1 MTSLEVAPA
10 DLRRHVAEIVLALGA
25 RPDDARRVADAL
37 VGAELAG
44 HVSHG
49 VRQLPYYAAQVR
61 SGELHPKAPLEVVED
76 AGSFCVLDG
85 GYGFGH
91 VVAMAA
97 AELARER
104 AHRHGVATVAV
115 RNANHIG
122 RLGEYTEHLA
132 ERGQIAIL
140 LATCE
145 GAIKQVAPFGGI
157 DRRLTNNP
165 ISFGVPGPDYPIV
178 LDMALSA
185 VAESRVLQ
193 AAERGVDVP
202 AGWILDAAG
211 VSSTRPA
218 DYVAGGT
225 LVPVGGMTGG
235 HKGYALIFLV
245 ELIVGLLSGGRISGP
260 DDPRFSNGF
269 VLIAID
275 APDRDA
281 ARMPAVSGLIDW
293 VKSARLAPG
302 AEEIVVPGELEERRR
317 RAGAS
322 ALTLDATTV
331 EELDRLA
338 LSVGLTALLG
348 SIGSGGAG

>member
-1 MTSLEVAPA
+1 
-10 DLRRHVAEIVLALGA
+10 
-25 RPDDARRVADAL
+25 
-37 VGAELAG
+37 
-44 HVSHG
+44 
-49 VRQLPYYAAQVR
+49 
-61 SGELHPKAPLEVVED
+61 
-76 AGSFCVLDG
+76 VLDG

-91 VVAMAA
+91 VVAMRATERA
-97 AELARER
+97 AER
-104 AHRHGVATVAV
+104 ASRFGVATVAV

-122 RLGEYTEHLA
+122 RLGEYTERLA
-132 ERGQIAIL
+132 GRGQIAIL

-165 ISFGVPGPDYPIV
+165 ISFGVPGPDFPIV

-193 AAERGVDVP
+193 AAERGIDVP
-202 AGWILDAAG
+202 EGWILDAAG
-211 VSSTRPA
+211 ASSTRPA
-218 DYVAGGT
+218 DYVDGGT
-225 LVPVGGMTGG
+225 LVPVGGLTGG

-275 APDRDA
+275 APGGVA
-281 ARMPAVSGLIDW
+281 GSSTVAGLIDW

-302 AEEIVVPGELEERRR
+302 AAEIVVPGELEERRR
-317 RAGAS
+317 RAGSS

-338 LSVGLTALLG
+338 ATLGLTTRLA
-348 SIGSGGAG
+348 AA